1 MDPRRAETPQVRI
14 LQEEH
19 PRSDR
24 SLPGSAGSKRSSGSP
39 PLTAII
45 YWQICEIQ
53 RVIEEADEEE
63 LDRLRLDLL
72 SHVSPAFGG
81 ET

>member
-19 PRSDR
+19 PQSDR
-24 SLPGSAGSKRSSGSP
+24 SLPGSAGSRRSSGSP
-39 PLTAII
+39 PLAAII
-45 YWQICEIQ
+45 YWQVCEIQ
-53 RVIEEADEEE
+53 RAIEELGEEE
-63 LDRLRLDLL
+63 LNGLRLDLL